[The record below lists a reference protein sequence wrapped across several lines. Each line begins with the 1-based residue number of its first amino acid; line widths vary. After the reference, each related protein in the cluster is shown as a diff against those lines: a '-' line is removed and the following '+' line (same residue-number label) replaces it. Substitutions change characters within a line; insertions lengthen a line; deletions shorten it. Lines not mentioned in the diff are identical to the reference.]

1 MMNSKYLEQSSI
13 LKRLCEIKPKLSEK
27 YGVTDLGI
35 FGSLARNEATDTSDI
50 DIVVNMPPDLFMMV
64 HLKNELQEILQ
75 TPIDLVRYRQSLNPF
90 LKARIDQEAI
100 YV

>member
-1 MMNSKYLEQSSI
+1 MTNSKTMEPDLILEKLS
-13 LKRLCEIKPKLSEK
+13 EIKPKLLEK
-27 YGVTDLGI
+27 YGVTNLGI

-50 DIVVNMPPDLFMMV
+50 DIVVKMPPDLFMMV

-75 TPIDLVRYRQSLNPF
+75 TPVDLVRYHQTLNPF

>member
-1 MMNSKYLEQSSI
+1 MNSKSLKQTLI
-13 LKRLCEIKPKLSEK
+13 LKKLCEIKPNLSEK
-27 YGVTDLGI
+27 YGVTDLSI
-35 FGSLARNEATDTSDI
+35 FGSIARNEATITSDI

-75 TPIDLVRYRQSLNPF
+75 IPIDLVRYRQNLNPF

>member
-1 MMNSKYLEQSSI
+1 ML
-13 LKRLCEIKPKLSEK
+13 
-27 YGVTDLGI
+27 
-35 FGSLARNEATDTSDI
+35 
-50 DIVVNMPPDLFMMV
+50 PDLFMMV

-75 TPIDLVRYRQSLNPF
+75 TPVDLVRYRQSLNPF